1 MIGKVGSGK
10 TSLISALLGEMYN
23 LNPRSHIYLNSSSI
37 AYVPQQ
43 AWIKNATLKQN
54 ILFDKEYEEDLYEAV
69 IDACALRSDLELMP
83 AGDETEIGEKGI
95 NLSGGQKQ
103 RISLAR
109 ALYARY
115 IKLTWD
121 SCNRKTEFFFYFF
134 IKS

>member
-23 LNPRSHIYLNSSSI
+23 LNPKSQIYLNSSSI

-54 ILFDKEYEEDLYEAV
+54 ILFDKEYEEYLYEAV

-115 IKLTWD
+115 CIL
-121 SCNRKTEFFFYFF
+121 
-134 IKS
+134 